1 MLTKAQFQNLFKNH
15 KFEIDGKTYTDY
27 AEYEACMSVSK
38 NEIAQRNGKY
48 NSIRT
53 EANGIKFASK
63 KEAEFYKKLLLLK
76 QSGEIIDIQ
85 LQPEFILQ
93 EGYIKDGKKVR
104 PIKYIADF
112 MVKYK
117 DGNVEIID
125 TKGFRKNKVYL
136 LKKKMFHYKYKQL
149 TIREV

>member
-27 AEYEACMSVSK
+27 AEYEACISIDK
-38 NEIAQRNGKY
+38 KEKTQTRKGKY
-48 NSIRT
+48 NAIRT

-63 KEAEFYKKLLLLK
+63 KEAKFYKKLLLLK

-93 EGYIKDGKKVR
+93 EGYIKDGVKIR

-112 MVKYK
+112 LVRYK
-117 DGNVEIID
+117 DGKVEIID
-125 TKGFRKNKVYL
+125 TYPFTV
-136 LKKKMFHYKYKQL
+136 
-149 TIREV
+149 